1 MNELCLLSLL
11 ACIFSIHSAKP
22 ETNQRHSSEPA
33 DQTNSSSD
41 EKKRSKKR
49 LSGRKPSQQKEAPQ
63 FIATPPTATEA
74 QPNVT
79 IQPLFA
85 NRLNREQKRINLF
98 VTKIDFS
105 RDGVSLFLNHTFN
118 NKEYGSEFLPYS
130 MTHLVQ
136 FLEFAHVHQQS
147 PEFIEGALRL
157 FIQKYKGAPFV
168 TAPAL
173 ERFLEKASPYFEQ
186 HLATTQ
192 YSMWQS
198 FKQTLSQTFREK
210 FLLAKQDPLGFF
222 EYVSKDLAAQ
232 VTNQITT
239 PTRVRATLL
248 RLLTHTT
255 DKVIWS
261 PSDQEYT
268 WQSFKKLGEA
278 FHILHTKQVI
288 PDELDANE
296 LYWGLV
302 ERYCYF
308 LKLAGTQLNLETC
321 KVIKKDLMENSP
333 IWLRHKEQETVLE
346 TKMERLMV
354 TIMETEAK
362 LHAKDHGII
371 TDILPHQRT

>member
-1 MNELCLLSLL
+1 MNGLCLLSLL

-22 ETNQRHSSEPA
+22 ETYQRHSSTPTS
-33 DQTNSSSD
+33 QTPSSAD
-41 EKKRSKKR
+41 EKKRNKKR
-49 LSGRKPSQQKEAPQ
+49 LSGRKSPQSEEAPQ
-63 FIATPPTATEA
+63 FIPTPPQNIKAHPT
-74 QPNVT
+74 VT
-79 IQPLFA
+79 VQPLFA
-85 NRLNREQKRINLF
+85 NRLNAEQKRINLF

-130 MTHLVQ
+130 MTHLAQ

-147 PEFIEGALRL
+147 PEFIEGAFRL
-157 FIQKYKGAPFV
+157 FTQRYKGAPFV

-173 ERFLEKASPYFEQ
+173 ERFLEKASPYLEE
-186 HLATTQ
+186 HLAAKQ
-192 YSMWQS
+192 YSMWHS
-198 FKQTLSQTFREK
+198 FKQTLSQSFREK

-222 EYVSKDLAAQ
+222 EYVSKDLASQ
-232 VTNQITT
+232 VTNHITT

-248 RLLTHTT
+248 RFLTHTT
-255 DKVIWS
+255 DKVIWA
-261 PSDQEYT
+261 PSDQEYS

-278 FHILHTKQVI
+278 FHNLHTKQVI
-288 PDELDANE
+288 PDALDANE

-321 KVIKKDLMENSP
+321 KAIKKDLMENSP
-333 IWLRHKEQETVLE
+333 LWLRHREQETVLE

-371 TDILPHQRT
+371 TDILPHQRA